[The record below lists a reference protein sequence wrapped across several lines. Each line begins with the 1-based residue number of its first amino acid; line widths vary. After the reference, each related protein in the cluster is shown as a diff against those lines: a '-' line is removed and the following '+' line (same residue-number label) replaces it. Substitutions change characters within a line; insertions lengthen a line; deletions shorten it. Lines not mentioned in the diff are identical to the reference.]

1 MRNSFAVRI
10 FGALSICSA
19 LLVSSCG
26 GGGGDAGTSLF
37 PSTSSTNDGS
47 TSTTDDGSTSNAG
60 DSSTTTTALTV
71 LPQDIT
77 AAAGDS
83 VTLNVVGGTPPY
95 TAYTSAPN
103 TATIANVL
111 NAGGSSVLVN
121 LLSQS
126 TNPVTITVQ
135 DAANT
140 TATVSLTVTAP
151 SNNILLA
158 IPAIQLSQELS
169 STLVNFQLQGG
180 TGPYYVTMP
189 ATVGGVATLNFID
202 EPQLSWIASSSASS
216 LAVPLKAV
224 CIASDKF
231 IPLTITDMSNGNTTT
246 ATVEIV
252 NSNSANDG
260 TSGCL

>member
-19 LLVSSCG
+19 LFVSSCG
-26 GGGGDAGTSLF
+26 GGGGDAGTPIF
-37 PSTSSTNDGS
+37 PGTSG
-47 TSTTDDGSTSNAG
+47 TSDGSTSNTGGGSITA
-60 DSSTTTTALTV
+60 TALTV
-71 LPQDIT
+71 LPSTIT
-77 AAAGDS
+77 AAAGNS
-83 VTLNVVGGTPPY
+83 VTLSIFGGTPPY

-121 LLSQS
+121 LLSQN
-126 TNPVTITVQ
+126 TDPVTITVQ
-135 DAANT
+135 DATNAQ
-140 TATVSLTVTAP
+140 ATVSLTVTDP

-158 IPAIQLSQELS
+158 IPAIQLSQES
-169 STLVNFQLQGG
+169 STAPVNFQLQGG

-202 EPQLSWIASSSASS
+202 EPQLSWISSSSASS

-252 NSNSANDG
+252 NSNRSNDG
-260 TSGCL
+260 TAGCL